1 MSVTVDDVIAALRP
15 VEDPELHRSIV
26 DLDMV
31 RDVRIDGDDVA
42 LEVTLTVA
50 GCPMRNEIQNR
61 VTGAL
66 TSIGVRNVDLSFG
79 VMTDEQRA
87 KVRETLHGDPSATA
101 GSQQAHG
108 HAEGRAIPFADPS
121 STTRVLLIASGKGGV
136 GKSSVTTNLSVALA
150 QRGHSVA
157 VLVGGVRG
165 FQIPRMPGVER
176 TGVRQCGEG
185 RDTT

>member
-1 MSVTVDDVIAALRP
+1 
-15 VEDPELHRSIV
+15 
-26 DLDMV
+26 MV

-66 TSIGVRNVDLSFG
+66 TAIGVRNVDLSFG

-87 KVRETLHGDPSATA
+87 KVRETLHGDPSASA

-108 HAEGRAIPFADPS
+108 HAAGRAIPFADPS
-121 STTRVLLIASGKGGV
+121 STTRLPLIPSGTGGV
-136 GKSSVTTNLSVALA
+136 GNSSVTTNLTVALA
-150 QRGHSVA
+150 HRGPTVA
-157 VLVGGVRG
+157 HIQPAV
-165 FQIPRMPGVER
+165 
-176 TGVRQCGEG
+176 
-185 RDTT
+185 

>member
-1 MSVTVDDVIAALRP
+1 
-15 VEDPELHRSIV
+15 
-26 DLDMV
+26 MV

-66 TSIGVRNVDLSFG
+66 TAIGVRNVDLSFG

-87 KVRETLHGDPSATA
+87 KVRETLHGDPSASA
-101 GSQQAHG
+101 GSHQAHG

-121 STTRVLLIASGKGGV
+121 STTRVLLIASGTAGLGQ
-136 GKSSVTTNLSVALA
+136 SSVTTNLSVALA
-150 QRGHSVA
+150 QPATSVA
-157 VLVGGVRG
+157 GL
-165 FQIPRMPGVER
+165 
-176 TGVRQCGEG
+176 
-185 RDTT
+185 DTELWGLPTPP

>member
-1 MSVTVDDVIAALRP
+1 
-15 VEDPELHRSIV
+15 
-26 DLDMV
+26 MV

-66 TSIGVRNVDLSFG
+66 TAIGVRNVDLSFG

-108 HAEGRAIPFADPS
+108 HAAGRARS
-121 STTRVLLIASGKGGV
+121 EERRGGTE
-136 GKSSVTTNLSVALA
+136 GGRTCRS
-150 QRGHSVA
+150 RGAPAH
-157 VLVGGVRG
+157 
-165 FQIPRMPGVER
+165 
-176 TGVRQCGEG
+176 
-185 RDTT
+185 

>member
-66 TSIGVRNVDLSFG
+66 TAIGVRNVDLSFG

-101 GSQQAHG
+101 DSQQAHG
-108 HAEGRAIPFADPS
+108 PAEGPAIPLAEPCS
-121 STTRVLLIASGKGGV
+121 PTPVLPLASGKAGV
-136 GKSSVTTNLSVALA
+136 GKSSVPTHPPVTPA
-150 QRGHSVA
+150 
-157 VLVGGVRG
+157 
-165 FQIPRMPGVER
+165 PPP
-176 TGVRQCGEG
+176 
-185 RDTT
+185 

>member
-1 MSVTVDDVIAALRP
+1 VPVTVDQVIEALRP

-31 RDVRIDGDDVA
+31 RDVAVAADGSVA

-50 GCPMRNEIQNR
+50 GCPLRNEIQSR

-66 TSIGVRNVDLSFG
+66 TTIGVPSVVLSFG

-87 KVRETLHGDPSATA
+87 TLREKLNGDPAATA
-101 GSQQAHG
+101 GSQQSHG
-108 HAEGRAIPFADPS
+108 HAEGRAIPFADPT

-136 GKSSVTTNLSVALA
+136 VTT
-150 QRGHSVA
+150 
-157 VLVGGVRG
+157 
-165 FQIPRMPGVER
+165 
-176 TGVRQCGEG
+176 
-185 RDTT
+185 